1 MKDMRTVVGLGVILS
16 LGGLSFSLYTKY
28 KAQKQIADDYFHELP
43 DGSAD
48 GVGLINVQRDVGRRG
63 MGLINVN
70 RTRRGMGSLQVPAND
85 GLSNYMRVGLLQ
97 VSQRYRPRNGV
108 EL

>member
-1 MKDMRTVVGLGVILS
+1 MKDIRTIVGLGAILG
-16 LGGLSFSLYTKY
+16 LGGLSYWLYTKY
-28 KAQKQIADDYFHELP
+28 KAGKQFAGDYSLVLP
-43 DGSAD
+43 DGSTD